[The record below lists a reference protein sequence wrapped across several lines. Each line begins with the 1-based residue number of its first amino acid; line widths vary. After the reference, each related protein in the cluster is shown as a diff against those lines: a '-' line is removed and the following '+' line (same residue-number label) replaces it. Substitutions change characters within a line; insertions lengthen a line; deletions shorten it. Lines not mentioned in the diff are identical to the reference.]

1 MSSRYISSSLI
12 KKATGSN
19 GKTIAVEIVDKT
31 NTWIRPTNYP
41 AESIKEDFAKVALE
55 NAHKFKSSVT
65 TIAMKESE
73 HQSDKDKRI
82 HYSAY
87 GLNDK
92 KEVVDSQHLT
102 KDK

>member
-19 GKTIAVEIVDKT
+19 GKTIVVEIVDKT

-65 TIAMKESE
+65 TIAMK
-73 HQSDKDKRI
+73 QVGV
-82 HYSAY
+82 YF
-87 GLNDK
+87 
-92 KEVVDSQHLT
+92 
-102 KDK
+102 